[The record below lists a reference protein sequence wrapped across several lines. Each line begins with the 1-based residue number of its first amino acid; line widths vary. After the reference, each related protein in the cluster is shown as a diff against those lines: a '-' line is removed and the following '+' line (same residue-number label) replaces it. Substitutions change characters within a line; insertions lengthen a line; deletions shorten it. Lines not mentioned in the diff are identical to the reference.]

1 MSKEYKSKSTIIL
14 QRYTPEAIQELLK
27 SGESKSAVAHT
38 LGVYMKAFNEYIKK
52 YNLTYKYSRKPKST
66 QQQNRKEEKRHHED
80 RPNKYFNHEVEQD
93 PLKKFYEQ
101 LVEKKAKR
109 ALRELKNPYDW

>member
-1 MSKEYKSKSTIIL
+1 MSKEYKS
-14 QRYTPEAIQELLK
+14 
-27 SGESKSAVAHT
+27 
-38 LGVYMKAFNEYIKK
+38 
-52 YNLTYKYSRKPKST
+52 KST